1 MRRALKIAET
11 DGAITAFLFHPHTRE
26 LFDRYAPDR
35 GQQSAL
41 AAEIRSLLPTAGRQR
56 GRPPG

>member
-1 MRRALKIAET
+1 MRRALEIAET

-26 LFDRYAPDR
+26 LFDRSAPDR